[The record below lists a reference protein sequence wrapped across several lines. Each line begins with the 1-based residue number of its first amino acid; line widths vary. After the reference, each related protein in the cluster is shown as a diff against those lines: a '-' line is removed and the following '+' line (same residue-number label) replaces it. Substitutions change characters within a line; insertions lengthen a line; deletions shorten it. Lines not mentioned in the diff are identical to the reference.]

1 MKTIIDSNT
10 GKVLYA
16 TSIETELQE
25 NEIEIDALLTES
37 FVTPYWDFETLSFY
51 ETATT
56 QEVNEL
62 RITEALDIDL
72 YYTGLISDLLRKHI
86 EKLSIDLIP
95 IPQSAID
102 ERDRLR
108 AECNQKIL
116 DLGITNFSYRQQNIR
131 L

>member
-1 MKTIIDSNT
+1 MKTIVETST

-16 TSIETELQE
+16 VSDFFNLQE
-25 NEIEIDALLTES
+25 NQTAIDELLTEA
-37 FVTPYWDFETLSFY
+37 FIQPYYNFETFSFY
-51 ETATT
+51 EGATT
-56 QEVNEL
+56 QEINDI
-62 RITEALDIDL
+62 RIPQALEIDL

-86 EKLSIDLIP
+86 EELSIDGIP

-116 DLGITNFSYRQQNIR
+116 DLGITNFAYRQSN
-131 L
+131 LKL

>member
-1 MKTIIDSNT
+1 MKTIVDSNT

-37 FVTPYWDFETLSFY
+37 FVNPYWDFETFSFY
-51 ETATT
+51 EGATV
-56 QEVNEL
+56 QEINDI
-62 RITEALDIDL
+62 RIPQALEIDL

-86 EKLSIDLIP
+86 EKLSINGIP

-108 AECNQKIL
+108 DECNQKVVE
-116 DLGITNFSYRQQNIR
+116 LGIENFNYRQLN
-131 L
+131 LKL

>member
-1 MKTIIDSNT
+1 MIKYRYTIENQMVE
-10 GKVLYA
+10 VLD
-16 TSIETELQE
+16 I
-25 NEIEIDALLTES
+25 NEIPQGLE
-37 FVTPYWDFETLSFY
+37 Y
-51 ETATT
+51 ETIEYEEIVSQTYLI
-56 QEVNEL
+56 Q
-62 RITEALDIDL
+62 EALEIDL

-95 IPQSAID
+95 IPQAAID
-102 ERDRLR
+102 ERDRLS

>member
-1 MKTIIDSNT
+1 MNYFRTKYGTIVNENNVVIPMEEGNPLYID
-10 GKVLYA
+10 Y
-16 TSIETELQE
+16 IEYLT
-25 NEIEIDALLTES
+25 NEGE
-37 FVTPYWDFETLSFY
+37 VFETDLVNSFDNTY
-51 ETATT
+51 
-56 QEVNEL
+56 L
-62 RITEALDIDL
+62 IDEALKIDL

-95 IPQSAID
+95 IPQAAID

>member
-10 GKVLYA
+10 GKVLYS

-25 NEIEIDALLTES
+25 NEIEIEALLTER
-37 FVTPYWDFETLSFY
+37 FVNPYWDFDTQTFFEQ
-51 ETATT
+51 ATQT
-56 QEVNEL
+56 EINDV
-62 RITEALDIDL
+62 RIPQALEIDL
-72 YYTGLISDLLRKHI
+72 YYTGLISELLRKHI
-86 EKLSIDLIP
+86 EKLSIDGIA

-108 AECNQKIL
+108 AECNEKIME
-116 DLGITNFSYRQQNIR
+116 LGITDFTYRQQNIR

>member
-1 MKTIIDSNT
+1 MIKYRYTIENQMVE
-10 GKVLYA
+10 VLD
-16 TSIETELQE
+16 I
-25 NEIEIDALLTES
+25 NEIPQGLE
-37 FVTPYWDFETLSFY
+37 Y
-51 ETATT
+51 ETIEYEEIVSQTYLI
-56 QEVNEL
+56 Q
-62 RITEALDIDL
+62 EALEIDL

-95 IPQSAID
+95 IPQAAID

-116 DLGITNFSYRQQNIR
+116 DLGITNFSYRQQNIK